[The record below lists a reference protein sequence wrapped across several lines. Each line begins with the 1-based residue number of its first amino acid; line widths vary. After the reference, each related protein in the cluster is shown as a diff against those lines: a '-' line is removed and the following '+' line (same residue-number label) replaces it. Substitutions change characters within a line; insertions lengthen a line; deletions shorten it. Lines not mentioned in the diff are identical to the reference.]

1 MVPRTSHG
9 VGQYDLERASTWAMI
24 GFGKPQSE
32 VMEADK
38 SEENSQEDRA
48 GERLVS
54 CPLATGG
61 GEGKEIDYKKVT
73 KRSQASLFQT

>member
-1 MVPRTSHG
+1 M
-9 VGQYDLERASTWAMI
+9 GQYDLERASTWAMI

-32 VMEADK
+32 KKEADK
-38 SEENSQEDRA
+38 SEENSQEDGA

-54 CPLATGG
+54 CPLTTEA